1 MPQSNRRR
9 ALIAA
14 IALTLLFIWGN
25 SLLPATASA
34 ALSQRVGQLL
44 SQILHLP
51 FTSDAGR
58 GTLRKL
64 AHGTEYLI
72 LGVELS
78 LLLRPVPRRPG
89 SLLILC
95 GLSAALVDE
104 TIQLFVAG
112 RAGAIRDV
120 WIDLGGFLTGIILY
134 LLIRQ
139 LRGRKS

>member
-9 ALIAA
+9 ALIAV

-51 FTSDAGR
+51 FATDAGR

-139 LRGRKS
+139 LRGRKP